1 MQNQDLYQIVT
12 LEDGQKDADAIMK
25 VFNEIHRGIIPCDV
39 KLLNYYREVP
49 VSFNAS
55 ISNVMPDRIE
65 MSVHQNQAVV
75 MKHEKQTLIK
85 CEYFPN
91 GLGAHAFVALS
102 NIDRCRVILTRFA
115 YAQIKAERRG
125 AVRVEIDFPLE
136 GTFTSSKAT
145 FTGNLGDI
153 SVTGASLKLSS
164 KPATEADVS
173 GRFLC
178 QLPGGKL
185 DVPARLLKI
194 IDQEGGE
201 ARAIVTLN
209 SDGNVERLIS
219 QFIFS
224 IQVEIIRDLKEQ
236 YA

>member
-1 MQNQDLYQIVT
+1 MVNRDLFQIVT
-12 LEDGQKDADAIMK
+12 VEDGQKDADAIMK
-25 VFNEIHRGIIPCDV
+25 VFNEIHRGVIPCDV

-85 CEYFPN
+85 CEYVPN
-91 GLGAHAFVALS
+91 GLGAQAFVALS

-136 GTFTSSKAT
+136 GTFASTKGT

-153 SVTGASLKLSS
+153 SVTGASLKLPS
-164 KPATEADVS
+164 KPTADTDVA
-173 GRFLC
+173 GRFTC
-178 QLPGGKL
+178 QLPGGRL
-185 DVPARLLKI
+185 EVPARLLKFV
-194 IDQEGGE
+194 DTENG

-209 SDGNVERLIS
+209 SDSNVERLIS

-224 IQVEIIRDLKEQ
+224 IQVEIIRELKEQ
-236 YA
+236 YT